1 MWFPTK
7 LANNMGQIVVST
19 YENSVDMAQS
29 RVSNITVATT
39 RVWKQWYQTQVIVYF
54 AHFHVIVYVFLTFLL
69 L

>member
-39 RVWKQWYQTQVIVYF
+39 RV
-54 AHFHVIVYVFLTFLL
+54 
-69 L
+69 